1 MYSEISKFLICF
13 GLIER
18 SFIFN
23 SFLEFFE
30 GILSKILGYN
40 IINC

>member
-23 SFLEFFE
+23 SFLDF
-30 GILSKILGYN
+30 IQDS
-40 IINC
+40 